1 MVLTDAINSVIHYL
15 QKRVSGNWDSMEN
28 GAAAEM

>member
-1 MVLTDAINSVIHYL
+1 MVLKDVIDSVIHYL
-15 QKRVSGNWDSMEN
+15 QKHVSGNWDSMES